1 MPEFNGE
8 EFIELRKQHAKYFRI
23 RRIQCLNGLFLEVLC
38 DGEVRGTVHDSTKYG
53 VFHLV
58 TVVLYLGV
66 YHLVTVV
73 LYLGVFH
80 LVTVGVNKL
89 AIRSLMTGL
98 FVANGVDNKV
108 ESKED
113 IDSTCVFEERF
124 YENFC
129 VAYIS
134 ETSKKPCALTINS
147 FGQTYLTDTGV
158 TPILQKALTQSQSM
172 EFEKPKPRLR
182 RNASQV
188 NEQLG
193 LVSLKKY
200 YEINATT
207 CFKNDSLNA
216 KFKRMCNST
225 KSNSLVNKKIQTES
239 RIHDLTPNSLFKII
253 TLSHN
258 DNQLYLSIA
267 RSLDK

>member
-38 DGEVRGTVHDSTKYG
+38 DGEVRGTVHDSTKY
-53 VFHLV
+53 
-58 TVVLYLGV
+58 GV